1 MGKKKISPETQV
13 AEYAKEIVETIEKW
27 KSHAENGCSDPL
39 WSDGVNMNL
48 LRNHVIYYKRQILS
62 LCEQENIPQPEELS
76 LPVPPKV
83 DNYYMACAGNKER
96 LRRISSRERIV
107 TKRPKYN
114 EDQLELTIF

>member
-1 MGKKKISPETQV
+1 MGKKKISQETQV
-13 AEYAKEIVETIEKW
+13 AEYTREIVKTIERW

-62 LCEQENIPQPEELS
+62 LCEQENIPQPEELY

-107 TKRPKYN
+107 TKYN
-114 EDQLELTIF
+114 ENQLELTIF